1 MHGYMHAMCF
11 DKIQL
16 LLDEMRARRLTPDS
30 LTFASLLEGL
40 SKAKLFDEAVRLY
53 RDMVASGVPL
63 QRTQSTPH
71 WWCCVA

>member
-1 MHGYMHAMCF
+1 MHAMRF

-53 RDMVASGVPL
+53 RCFWLLA
-63 QRTQSTPH
+63 R
-71 WWCCVA
+71 W